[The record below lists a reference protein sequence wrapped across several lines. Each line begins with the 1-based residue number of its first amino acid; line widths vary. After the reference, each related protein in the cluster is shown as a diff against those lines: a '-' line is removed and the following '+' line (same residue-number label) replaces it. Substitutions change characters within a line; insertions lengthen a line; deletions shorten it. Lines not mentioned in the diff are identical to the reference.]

1 MLIVI
6 SAKGEKLHSRGLVT
20 AKLQVN
26 EWVVFA
32 SEAVPC
38 VVFPL
43 MRFQAHLTPFQSA
56 RALLGHWHLDACYS
70 SALTAGLM
78 SVKENILYHSCES
91 AFQKG
96 ANMSKH
102 HFPFHSQAGES
113 GSSGR
118 SSSV

>member
-6 SAKGEKLHSRGLVT
+6 SAEEKNSRGLVP
-20 AKLQVN
+20 AKLQVK

-32 SEAVPC
+32 FEAVPC

-43 MRFQAHLTPFQSA
+43 LRFQTHLPPCQSA
-56 RALLGHWHLDACYS
+56 RAHLGHWHLDDCYG

-78 SVKENILYHSCES
+78 SVKENVLIHSHES

-102 HFPFHSQAGES
+102 HFPFHFQAGES
-113 GSSGR
+113 GSGGR